1 MSVSA
6 VTAVTAMSTMTSVAT
21 MSAMAPTAAM
31 SVSAVSAAI
40 VFTTAGAAGLDHPAV
55 DRAAVTVMADAAVNP
70 EDAATG
76 MIVSDP
82 GPSAAVGAG
91 AGGGRSEDGHAHK
104 GGKEQAEQFHD
115 GEQLEVGLK

>member
-6 VTAVTAMSTMTSVAT
+6 VTAVTTMTSVAT
-21 MSAMAPTAAM
+21 MSAMAPTATM
-31 SVSAVSAAI
+31 SVSAAI

-55 DRAAVTVMADAAVNP
+55 NRATVAVMADAGVNP
-70 EDAATG
+70 KNAATG

-82 GPSAAVGAG
+82 GPSAAAEGAG

-115 GEQLEVGLK
+115 GEQLEVGWK